1 MASFEERTH
10 GWLVRV
16 NKLGVRES
24 KTFDHKEDA
33 EHWAKAREAEIS
45 EMGASEREVA
55 KVRRQKITLRQ
66 CFERYLKEVSSKK
79 KGQESAMREGKRF
92 MQFCTNPSHQP
103 LGNLM
108 DKSMSKIESHH
119 IAEWKL
125 NRLNHVSNSSV
136 IRDKNFLSH
145 VFSTAKEWGYVEE
158 TPFGGRVKFSEGE
171 DSDRERRVTEQ
182 EIEEILFSLD
192 DWDRQRKP
200 ETPKEKVALLWCLC
214 LETGMR
220 LQEAKFL
227 EASELDLESGVI
239 DLPKERVKEKK
250 KKSVALTQE
259 AIRLI
264 ELGKTGEKYWFDSN
278 KLNVSSIFSMA
289 SRKTTIEDLQFRDSR
304 HEALTR
310 LSEKLKPFELAR
322 QAGHR
327 DLNRTLKYYRKTA
340 REYGQK
346 LRN

>member
-1 MASFEERTH
+1 MQ
-10 GWLVRV
+10 
-16 NKLGVRES
+16 KLGVRES
-24 KTFDHKEDA
+24 KTFDLKKEAIAWA
-33 EHWAKAREAEIS
+33 EQKEEEIGA
-45 EMGASEREVA
+45 MGDSEREVA
-55 KVRRQKITLRQ
+55 KVRRKKMTLRQ
-66 CFERYLKEVSSKK
+66 CFERYLKEVSPKK
-79 KGQESAMREGKRF
+79 KGKETALREGKRF
-92 MQFCTNPSHQP
+92 MQFCTNSSHEP

-108 DKSMSKIESHH
+108 DKSMSKIEPHH

-125 NRLNHVSNSSV
+125 NRLNHVANSSV

-145 VFSTAKEWGYVEE
+145 VFSTAKEWGYIEE
-158 TPFGGRVKFSEGE
+158 TPFGGKVKFNEDD

-182 EIEEILFSLD
+182 EIEEILFILD

-200 ETPKEKVALLWCLC
+200 ETPREKVALLWCLC

-220 LQEAKFL
+220 LQEVKFL
-227 EASELDLESGVI
+227 EAGELDLASGVI
-239 DLPKERVKEKK
+239 DLPKEKVKEKR
-250 KKSVALTQE
+250 KKSVALTEE

-264 ELGKTGEKYWFDSN
+264 ELGKTEGKYWFDSS
-278 KLNVSSIFSMA
+278 KLNVSSIFSLA
-289 SRKTTIEDLQFRDSR
+289 SGKTTIDDLQFRDSR

-327 DLNRTLKYYRKTA
+327 DMNRTLKYYRKTA

-346 LRN
+346 LRD